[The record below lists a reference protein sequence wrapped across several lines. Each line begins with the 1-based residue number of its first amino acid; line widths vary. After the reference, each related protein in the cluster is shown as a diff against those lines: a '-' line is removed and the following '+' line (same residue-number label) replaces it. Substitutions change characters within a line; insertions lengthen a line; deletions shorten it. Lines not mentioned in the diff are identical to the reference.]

1 MIGRARPSRRI
12 SDLSDLQVGIAR
24 SVNHRHNHYL
34 FVRLD
39 DRAGARR
46 LLAAIAPQVIG
57 GSHWGTVKP
66 AIVRNVGVSA
76 EGLRRLGVS
85 DQLIA
90 AFGPAFGDGML
101 ARADRIGDRGR
112 SGPEQWVDAFQAAEA
127 HLLIWLHGSSP
138 DVLDDEA
145 ARWIDEIDRCGLAV
159 SHEMRASMHT
169 ANREHFGFSDGFGQ
183 PAVDGF
189 PRHPGHTGTIDG
201 STDTPLAAGEF
212 VHGYADATGVVSPAG
227 RTRLGRH
234 GSMLVMRQVRQH
246 VGEFRAMISHA
257 ADQIGRDPVW
267 VAAKLMGR
275 WTDGTPLMIAPD
287 APPPDPRPELAW
299 ADFRYSDDPMGV
311 RCPLGA
317 HARRG
322 NPRDGLESPLM
333 TTRHRVIRRAVPY
346 GPVLPEGHDDDG
358 ADRGLMFGIY
368 NADIERQFE
377 YVQTQWFNR
386 GDTLRRGSERDPIA
400 GTADGEDDDFVIGGS
415 PPSVLTGLSSCV
427 QTLGGEYYLV
437 PGLDSLAALADD

>member
-1 MIGRARPSRRI
+1 MIGRTRPSRRI
-12 SDLSDLQVGIAR
+12 HNLSDLQAGIAR
-24 SVNHRHNHYL
+24 AVNHRHNHYL

-39 DRAGARR
+39 DRDGARR
-46 LLAAIAPQVIG
+46 LLSAYAPEVND
-57 GSHWGTVKP
+57 GSHWGPIKP
-66 AIVRNVGVSA
+66 AIVRNVGISA
-76 EGLRRLGVS
+76 TGLRQLGVS
-85 DQLIA
+85 EQLIA
-90 AFGPAFGDGML
+90 TFGRAFAEGMP
-101 ARADRIGDRGR
+101 ARADRLGDRGR
-112 SGPEQWVDAFQAAEA
+112 SGPEQWVEAFRAGAA
-127 HLLIWLHGSSP
+127 HLLLWLHGSSP
-138 DVLDDEA
+138 TVLDDEA
-145 ARWIDEIDRCGLAV
+145 ARWIDEIDRCGLTV
-159 SHEMRASMHT
+159 CHEMRASMHT

-201 STDTPLAAGEF
+201 ASDTPLAAGEF

-227 RTRLGRH
+227 TTRLGH
-234 GSMLVMRQVRQH
+234 NGSMLVMRQVRQH
-246 VGEFRAMISHA
+246 VGEFRAMISQA
-257 ADQIGRDPVW
+257 AEQIGRDPVW

-275 WTDGTPLMIAPD
+275 WTDGTPLLLAPD
-287 APPPDPRPELAW
+287 APPSDPRPELAW
-299 ADFRYSDDPMGV
+299 AEFRYSDDPMGA

-346 GPVLPEGHDDDG
+346 GPVLPPDDDDDG

-386 GDTLRRGSERDPIA
+386 GDTLRRGAERDPIA
-400 GTADGEDDDFVIGGS
+400 GISDGDGDFVIGGS
-415 PPSVLTGLSSCV
+415 PPSVLSGLSSCI
-427 QTLGGEYYLV
+427 QTVGGEYYLV
-437 PGLDSLAALADD
+437 PGLDGLAALAGD